1 MTLLESLINY
11 LKDSKNIKPL
21 IISLLTITPLSVL
34 CTYLVM
40 DNIVIKG
47 KSSRIEELTYDKNYL
62 TNQLTILQ
70 TQLEKQVSNE
80 DSRLDK
86 QSSAVKALYEG
97 IISEN
102 NIKFKK
108 LTEERDQLAFQLAKC
123 SSNEKMEVYKI
134 NKENLIQ
141 LKQELSSVE
150 KTINYLYDNHSKLSS
165 EYGYSIKE
173 CEKSGTGFYS
183 NICEQSSRAKYQ
195 LDSLVEQI
203 KSQEQRRQFIQ
214 NQILLLQGDKKSNS

>member
-47 KSSRIEELTYDKNYL
+47 KISRIDELTYDKNYL

-183 NICEQSSRAKYQ
+183 NI
-195 LDSLVEQI
+195 
-203 KSQEQRRQFIQ
+203 
-214 NQILLLQGDKKSNS
+214 